1 MDQNISIHISDRSH
15 YNLTL
20 NVYNCGCQDIEQE
33 RRDHPDHYILYFV
46 NKGRGSINIR
56 HVSYKVETGQGFVV
70 FPGVETMIRS
80 HYKDT
85 MNVTWIAFS
94 GYLVDRYLSRANLS
108 VYDPVFYDN
117 DRHEAKAFF
126 KALLDAAQQ
135 FPNRYCK
142 IMSQLYGL
150 IGFLIDNAIPESKIG
165 ITTPEFYLMRALDFI
180 DRNYFENI
188 TTEDIASSVGIS
200 RKTLS
205 TVFSS
210 LTGFSPKDY
219 LIYYRISKAVDLLRD
234 RNLSIDMIAS
244 SVGYNDQFYFSKQF
258 KQNVGLTPSA
268 CRKTMAENPEWRFES
283 PIDRVR
289 QRYSEPSANEKPPE
303 F

>member
-1 MDQNISIHISDRSH
+1 MGQNISIHISDRSH

-20 NVYNCGCQDIEQE
+20 NVYNCGCQDIERE
-33 RRDHPDHYILYFV
+33 RLERPDHYILYYI
-46 NKGRGSINIR
+46 NKGKGSINIR
-56 HVSYKVETGQGFVV
+56 HVSYKVEAGQGFVV
-70 FPGVETMIRS
+70 FPGVESMIQS

-117 DRHEAKAFF
+117 EKHEAGAMFDSM
-126 KALLDAAQQ
+126 LNAAQH

-142 IMSQLYGL
+142 IMAQLYS
-150 IGFLIDNAIPESKIG
+150 IIAFLIDNAIPESKIG
-165 ITTPEFYLMRALDFI
+165 TTTPEFYLMRALDFI

-188 TTEDIASSVGIS
+188 SISDIASSVGVS

-205 TVFSS
+205 TVFST

-234 RNLSIDMIAS
+234 RNLTVEMIATS
-244 SVGYNDQFYFSKQF
+244 IGYNEQFYFCKQF
-258 KQNVGLTPSA
+258 KQNVGMTPSA
-268 CRKTMAENPEWRFES
+268 CRKTMAENPDWRFES
-283 PIDRVR
+283 PIDHVR
-289 QRYSEPSANEKPPE
+289 QKYSEPSTNDKPPE

>member
-1 MDQNISIHISDRSH
+1 MSQNISIHISDRSH

-20 NVYNCGCQDIEQE
+20 NVYNCGSQDIEQE
-33 RRDHPDHYILYFV
+33 RRDRPDHYILYYV
-46 NKGRGSINIR
+46 NKGRGTINIR
-56 HVSYKVETGQGFVV
+56 HISYKVEAGQGFVV
-70 FPGVETMIRS
+70 FPGVETIFQS

-85 MNVTWIAFS
+85 MNVTWIAFC

-108 VYDPVFYDN
+108 VYDPVFNDN
-117 DRHEAKAFF
+117 ESHEAGNLFA
-126 KALLDAAQQ
+126 AMLSAAQQ

-142 IMSQLYGL
+142 IMAQLYSI
-150 IGFLIDNAIPESKIG
+150 IGFLIDNAMPESKIG
-165 ITTPEFYLMRALDFI
+165 TTTPEFYLMRALDFI

-188 TTEDIASSVGIS
+188 TIEDIASSVGIS

-234 RNLSIDMIAS
+234 RNLSLEMIAS
-244 SVGYNDQFYFSKQF
+244 STGYNDQYYFSKQF
-258 KQNVGLTPSA
+258 KQNVGMTPSL
-268 CRKTMAENPEWRFES
+268 CRKTMSENPEWRFES
-283 PIDRVR
+283 PIDQVR
-289 QRYSEPSANEKPPE
+289 QRYSEPSVNEKPPE